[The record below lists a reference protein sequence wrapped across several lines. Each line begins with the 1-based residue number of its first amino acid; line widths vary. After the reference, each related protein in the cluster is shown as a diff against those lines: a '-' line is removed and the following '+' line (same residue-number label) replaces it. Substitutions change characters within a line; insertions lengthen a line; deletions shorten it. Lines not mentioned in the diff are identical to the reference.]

1 MVRFIIVR
9 HGYSEANKAKRFAGQ
24 SDVPLDAVGVAQA
37 QSTSKYILD
46 TYKVDAIYSSDLSRA
61 YETVRPLSEAL
72 GMDVIRRRD
81 LREVDVGVWQ
91 GMLIEDVKTGF
102 AEKYDAYKENP
113 GIYAFEGG
121 ESYSEAMERAARA
134 FADIAAES
142 DGKTVVV
149 GTHGGI
155 IRALRT
161 VWNGIPPEQMKDIHH
176 VPNAS
181 VTVAE
186 YEDGAVTWRTVGY
199 DGHLEDKTT
208 EEGIK

>member
-46 TYKVDAIYSSDLSRA
+46 AYKVDAIYSSDLSRA

-91 GMLIEDVKTGF
+91 GMRIEDVKTEFTESF
-102 AEKYDAYKENP
+102 AAYKANP
-113 GIYAFEGG
+113 GLYRFEGG
-121 ESYSEAMERAARA
+121 ESYVEACARA
-134 FADIAAES
+134 EKAFAEIAKDN
-142 DGKTVVV
+142 DGKTVVI

-155 IRALRT
+155 VRAIRT
-161 VWNGIPPEQMKDIHH
+161 VWNGIPPEQMKDIPH

>member
-1 MVRFIIVR
+1 MVTFIIIR
-9 HGYSEANKAKRFAGQ
+9 HGYSASNKAARFAGQ
-24 SDVPLDAVGVAQA
+24 SEVPLDAIGIGQA
-37 QSTSKYILD
+37 QSTAKYILD
-46 TYKVDAIYSSDLSRA
+46 TYKVDRIYSSDLSRA
-61 YETVRPLSEAL
+61 YETVRPLAEAL

-81 LREVDVGVWQ
+81 LREVNVGVWQ
-91 GMLIEDVKTGF
+91 GMRIEDVKTEFTESF
-102 AEKYDAYKENP
+102 AAYKENP
-113 GIYAFEGG
+113 GVYAFEGG
-121 ESYSEAMERAARA
+121 ESYPQAMERAARA
-134 FADIAAES
+134 FADIAAEN
-142 DGKTVVV
+142 DGKTVVI

-161 VWNGIPPEQMKDIHH
+161 VWNGIPPEQMKDIPH

-208 EEGIK
+208 EVGIK